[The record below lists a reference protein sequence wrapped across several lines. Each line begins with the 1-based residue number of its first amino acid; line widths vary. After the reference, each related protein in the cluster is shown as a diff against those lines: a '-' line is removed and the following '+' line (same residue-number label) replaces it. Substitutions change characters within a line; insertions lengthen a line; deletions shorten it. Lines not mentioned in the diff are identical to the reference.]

1 MGASTP
7 FGGMFLDRLLPGGVV
22 PPGRG
27 TCPLCRASRD
37 QGSATTDGRL
47 VLHIDCL
54 RLRAVDRLAEAWIRT
69 DAGAVVPVHGGGA
82 GVADAEPAAPAG
94 EREERKGH
102 RHKAR
107 TLRDR
112 FLTSRLDVPSTLAA
126 AAYARSDKGGD
137 DRRSSSRRT
146 KRSRSRKHPK
156 KGRSRTSSR
165 SSSSGGSRSVFRD
178 ASSRTSSAPA
188 SVMVSTKPGE
198 LYAQTIGAITKKV
211 QARGGAGGDGASLQH
226 FLST

>member
-1 MGASTP
+1 
-7 FGGMFLDRLLPGGVV
+7 
-22 PPGRG
+22 
-27 TCPLCRASRD
+27 
-37 QGSATTDGRL
+37 
-47 VLHIDCL
+47 
-54 RLRAVDRLAEAWIRT
+54 
-69 DAGAVVPVHGGGA
+69 
-82 GVADAEPAAPAG
+82 
-94 EREERKGH
+94 
-102 RHKAR
+102 
-107 TLRDR
+107 
-112 FLTSRLDVPSTLAA
+112 LTSRLDVPSTLAA

-146 KRSRSRKHPK
+146 KRSRSRKHSK

-226 FLST
+226 FLTYLTAVLHGRHPPEKCGTRTSTELRLVAECLDALRAGDLTQVADLLAARFTALEASVIDGNWDTAQHLDAISNQARGLATLDQRRAALAERRFEVRVLGKTSK